1 MRIDTHQ
8 HFWRYQ
14 APDYGWISETMPV
27 LRRDCLPADSA
38 PLCAAAGVDACIA
51 VQARSSVQET
61 DALLDL
67 AAYHAAMVGVVG
79 WVDLQAPD
87 ARAAIDRWAEQPR
100 LRGFR
105 HILQDEPDV
114 AAWLAHP
121 DVHHN
126 LQQLQLR
133 QLSYDVLVYQ
143 RQLPLVADWCAT
155 HDQHWLVLDHLGKPA
170 LADWPSQ
177 PDGWAHW
184 CTAIQRL
191 AALPHVAVKL
201 SGLVTET
208 AWQRQAALSEAD
220 WRRINDCFDFA
231 LEAFGPARLL
241 FGSDWPVCQ
250 LAAPYAVVAGV
261 AQRWAC
267 NRLSAAEQQAFW
279 TENAQRIYGLATP
292 AEANEADHAVPSELN

>member
-14 APDYGWISETMPV
+14 AADYGWISQAMPV

-38 PLCAAAGVDACIA
+38 PVCAAAGVDACVA
-51 VQARSSVQET
+51 VQARSSTQET

-67 AAYHAAMVGVVG
+67 AVHNAAIVGVVG
-79 WVDLQAPD
+79 WVDLQASD
-87 ARAAIDRWAEQPR
+87 LSAALERWSEQPR

-105 HILQDEPDV
+105 HILQDEADV
-114 AAWLAHP
+114 AAWLATP
-121 DVHHN
+121 AVQRGM
-126 LQQLQLR
+126 QQLQMR

-143 RQLPLVADWCAT
+143 RQLPLVAAWCAQ

-177 PDGWAHW
+177 SGGWAHW
-184 CTAIQRL
+184 CAAIERL

-208 AWQRQAALSEAD
+208 AWTRQKVLSDAD
-220 WRRINDCFDFA
+220 WRRIQDCFDFA
-231 LEAFGPARLL
+231 LEAFGPERLL

-250 LAAPYAVVAGV
+250 LAAPYADVAGL
-261 AQRWAC
+261 AQRWAGQ
-267 NRLSAAEQQAFW
+267 RLSVAEQQAFW
-279 TENAQRIYGLATP
+279 SDNAKRIYGLLPLAP
-292 AEANEADHAVPSELN
+292 APSRSLALPCAH